1 MKTILITLLLIV
13 TGCSYQEPDVPSFK
27 IDTLCNFEGILRCD
41 ANDGECW
48 CVEQEEA
55 QTWYVSLGLIDE
67 QLEHQK

>member
-1 MKTILITLLLIV
+1 MKTILITLLLV
-13 TGCSYQEPDVPSFK
+13 TGCTSDKVEVPSFK

-41 ANDGECW
+41 AKDGECW